1 MAYRESDMLPVVLCR
16 YLSLTVSVGG
26 LFAIQQGQPKS
37 NRINDEVITNSP
49 TVNSWRFFVFSLG
62 DVMKR
67 ILLFLSAL
75 FIATTAIAET
85 VSIKWQ
91 HGNTTYSQS
100 TCTVGDNLDV
110 PTSHPTKYGYDFVG
124 WRAKAARELEYLTV
138 LRGAYIDTG
147 IIYDTDEIEF
157 DIKFEDKTNDS
168 YGTTIFGVG
177 GLHYDFKG
185 TYNGYGLVI
194 HKKNTIVMGTHG
206 ETSIKF
212 PMETYSEPH
221 TCNFKIASGI
231 VSGNCDNADKKSV
244 GGTHPT
250 NTGNIFL
257 GGLNKNAESYPSV
270 SVTWERIRMK
280 GDIYYFKIKKDGV
293 LVRDFIPASD
303 TDGVVCFY
311 DKVTKQFFYNAG
323 GANFVAGPI
332 KE

>member
-1 MAYRESDMLPVVLCR
+1 
-16 YLSLTVSVGG
+16 
-26 LFAIQQGQPKS
+26 
-37 NRINDEVITNSP
+37 
-49 TVNSWRFFVFSLG
+49 
-62 DVMKR
+62 MKR
-67 ILLFLSAL
+67 IFLFLSVV

-138 LRGAYIDTG
+138 LQGAYIDTG

-157 DIKFEDKTNDS
+157 DIKFEDKTN
-168 YGTTIFGVG
+168 YTTCATVIFGVG
-177 GLHYDFKG
+177 G
-185 TYNGYGLVI
+185 TYGYGKSFTDGYGLNVDKTTHI
-194 HKKNTIVMGTHG
+194 YMGSMNTMM
-206 ETSIKF
+206 SF
-212 PMETYSEPH
+212 PIETYPEPH
-221 TCNFKIASGI
+221 TCNFKIASNVI
-231 VSGNCDNADKKSV
+231 SGNCDEGKNNSKIGKV
-244 GGTHPT
+244 QT

-257 GGLNKNAESYPSV
+257 GGLNNNGSSV
-270 SVTWERIRMK
+270 DACTKHRMK

-323 GANFVAGPI
+323 AANFVAGPI

>member
-1 MAYRESDMLPVVLCR
+1 
-16 YLSLTVSVGG
+16 
-26 LFAIQQGQPKS
+26 
-37 NRINDEVITNSP
+37 
-49 TVNSWRFFVFSLG
+49 
-62 DVMKR
+62 MKR

-138 LRGAYIDTG
+138 LQGAYIDTG
-147 IIYDTDEIEF
+147 IICDTDEIEF
-157 DIKFEDKTNDS
+157 DIKFEDKTKNS
-168 YGTTIFGVG
+168 IGTAIFGVG
-177 GLHYDFKG
+177 GLAYSAAG
-185 TYNGYGLVI
+185 TYRGYGLVV
-194 HKKNTIVMGTHG
+194 HKTK
-206 ETSIKF
+206 SIYLTADGFGIKYE
-212 PMETYSEPH
+212 MQTYSEPH

-231 VSGNCDNADKKSV
+231 VSGNCDGGDKKSAV
-244 GGTHPT
+244 GKHPT
-250 NTGNIFL
+250 NMGNIFL
-257 GGLNKNAESYPSV
+257 GGLNNNAESYYSGYDIP
-270 SVTWERIRMK
+270 TYMRMT

-323 GANFVAGPI
+323 AANFVAGPI